1 MQIRLRKIL
10 DKKIP
15 KDQRT
20 QLLLPKAGGKGRVL
34 EQKQGTGHALSTQ
47 DHQRGGQTHLSHPSS
62 LVSEYTPIHTP
73 YKESASPSQ
82 GVGKG
87 TCFLLLLPTAAVETP
102 VKLCSNFLSGL

>member
-1 MQIRLRKIL
+1 MQMQLRKIL

-20 QLLLPKAGGKGRVL
+20 QLLLPKAGSKGRGL
-34 EQKQGTGHALSTQ
+34 EQKQGTGHVLSTQ
-47 DHQRGGQTHLSHPSS
+47 NHQRGGQTHLSHPSS
-62 LVSEYTPIHTP
+62 LVSEYTPMHTA

-87 TCFLLLLPTAAVETP
+87 TYYLPLLRTAAVETP
-102 VKLCSNFLSGL
+102 VKLCPNF